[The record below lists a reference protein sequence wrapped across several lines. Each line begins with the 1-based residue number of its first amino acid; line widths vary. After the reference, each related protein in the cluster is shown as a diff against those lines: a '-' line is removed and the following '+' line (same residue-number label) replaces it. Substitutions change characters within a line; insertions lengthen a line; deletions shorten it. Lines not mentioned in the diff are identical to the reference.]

1 MPSLGGAVVE
11 VVVVV
16 CIGAIAAAAVAA
28 AAAVMGVT
36 EGRGTKVVA
45 WGRVG
50 TAEAPGEGRGRSRAW
65 VAIVAVFDWV
75 EE

>member
-1 MPSLGGAVVE
+1 VPSLGVV
-11 VVVVV
+11 VVVAVVVV
-16 CIGAIAAAAVAA
+16 CIGATAA

-36 EGRGTKVVA
+36 EGCGTKVVA

>member
-1 MPSLGGAVVE
+1 MPSLGVV
-11 VVVVV
+11 VVVVAEVVV
-16 CIGAIAAAAVAA
+16 CIGATAAAT
-28 AAAVMGVT
+28 AAVMGVT
-36 EGRGTKVVA
+36 EGCGTKVVA

>member
-1 MPSLGGAVVE
+1 MPSLGVV
-11 VVVVV
+11 VVVAVVVV
-16 CIGAIAAAAVAA
+16 CIGATAAAT
-28 AAAVMGVT
+28 AVMGVT
-36 EGRGTKVVA
+36 EGCGTKVVA

-65 VAIVAVFDWV
+65 VAIVAVSDWV

>member
-11 VVVVV
+11 VVVV
-16 CIGAIAAAAVAA
+16 CIDGATAAAVA

>member
-1 MPSLGGAVVE
+1 MPSLGVV
-11 VVVVV
+11 VVVVVALVVV
-16 CIGAIAAAAVAA
+16 CIGATAAAAT
-28 AAAVMGVT
+28 VMGVT
-36 EGRGTKVVA
+36 EGCGTKVVA

>member
-11 VVVVV
+11 VVVV
-16 CIGAIAAAAVAA
+16 CIDGATAAAV